1 MVNIEKFKC
10 EANLSKHFEMNRF
23 LLFAINDEFTDSL
36 DKRRRDN
43 IPFPSAKR
51 ETAIVFEV
59 KSINRFNIPVL
70 VLLYNIFVKPL
81 RPLLELLLI
90 TFVRGTKAK

>member
-1 MVNIEKFKC
+1 
-10 EANLSKHFEMNRF
+10 MNRC

-59 KSINRFNIPVL
+59 NKSINRFNIPVL
-70 VLLYNIFVKPL
+70 VLLCNIFVQPL
-81 RPLLELLLI
+81 RPLLELLPV